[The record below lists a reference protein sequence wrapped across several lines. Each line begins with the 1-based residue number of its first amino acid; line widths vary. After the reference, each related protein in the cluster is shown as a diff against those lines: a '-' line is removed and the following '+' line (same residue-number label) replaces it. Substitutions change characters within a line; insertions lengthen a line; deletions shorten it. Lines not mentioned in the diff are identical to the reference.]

1 MTNKNIVDEMI
12 LEFYQNF
19 ESDLSEYIFCYMTET
34 SRGMNN
40 STLHER
46 IEQVN
51 QAMIGDD
58 MQTICDDE
66 SKFIDY
72 DEFFMQ
78 NSEMCGKVVT
88 RMLREFA
95 ENY

>member
-12 LEFYQNF
+12 LEFSQNF
-19 ESDLSEYIFCYMTET
+19 ESELGEFLFQYVTET
-34 SRGMNN
+34 SRGMNG

-46 IEQVN
+46 IEQIN
-51 QAMIGDD
+51 QAMIGDS
-58 MQTICDDE
+58 MQKICDDE
-66 SKFIDY
+66 SALIDY

-78 NSEMCGKVVT
+78 NSEMGGKAMT
-88 RMLREFA
+88 RLLREFA

>member
-1 MTNKNIVDEMI
+1 MTNKNIVDEMV
-12 LEFYQNF
+12 LEFAMNF
-19 ESDLSEYIFCYMTET
+19 ESDLNEFLFCYMTET
-34 SRGMNN
+34 SRGMNG

-58 MQTICDDE
+58 MQKICDDE
-66 SKFIDY
+66 SALIDY

-78 NSEMCGKVVT
+78 NSEMCGQVIT
-88 RMLREFA
+88 RLLKDHA